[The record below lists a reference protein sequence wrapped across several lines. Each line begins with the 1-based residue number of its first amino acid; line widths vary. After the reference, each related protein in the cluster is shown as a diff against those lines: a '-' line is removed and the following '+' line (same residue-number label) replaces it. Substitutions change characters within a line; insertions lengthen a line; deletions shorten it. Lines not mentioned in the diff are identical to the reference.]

1 MTRVS
6 KYAAVS
12 AVLAVVAVSCNTASE
27 TTPVPP
33 LAEVSSASDGSVSDG
48 SAAAGDSLDSSAA
61 ATAGH
66 DSSAESG
73 SPSADTPAADLQTA
87 TFGAGCFWCVEA
99 VFELLEGVQ
108 TVESGYCN
116 GAVPNPTYR
125 QVCTGTTGHAEVI
138 RLTYDSSVISFEEL
152 LEVFWSSHDPTT
164 LNRQGAD
171 FGTQYRSGVY
181 YHTEEQKQIAETC
194 RQRLNDEQAFDD
206 PVVTEIVEAAEFY
219 PAEDYH
225 QDYFELNGTAPYCR
239 AVINP
244 KIDKVRKVFAD
255 KLKSD
260 SGS

>member
-1 MTRVS
+1 MIRVS

-12 AVLAVVAVSCNTASE
+12 AAMAVMAAAAIGCNTASE

-33 LAEVSSASDGSVSDG
+33 LTEV
-48 SAAAGDSLDSSAA
+48 AAAPDSPAAVVDSPAA
-61 ATAGH
+61 VVDSPDADAVAT
-66 DSSAESG
+66 SSPDNIAESG
-73 SPSADTPAADLQTA
+73 SPPAQISAAEPELQTA

-99 VFELLEGVQ
+99 VFELLEGVKA
-108 TVESGYCN
+108 VESGYCN
-116 GAVPNPTYR
+116 GSVPSPTYR

-181 YHTEEQKQIAETC
+181 YHTGEQKQIAEAL
-194 RQRLNDEQAFDD
+194 RKRLNDEQAFGD
-206 PVVTEIVEAAEFY
+206 PVVTEIVAAAEFY

-225 QDYFELNGTAPYCR
+225 QDYYQMNGTAPYCR
-239 AVINP
+239 SVI
-244 KIDKVRKVFAD
+244 
-255 KLKSD
+255 
-260 SGS
+260 